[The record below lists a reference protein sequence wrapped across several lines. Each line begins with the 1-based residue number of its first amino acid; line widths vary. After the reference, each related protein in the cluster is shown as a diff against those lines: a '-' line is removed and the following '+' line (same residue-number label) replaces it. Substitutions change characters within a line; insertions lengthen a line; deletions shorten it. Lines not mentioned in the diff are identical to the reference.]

1 MAPPAP
7 VSQKWDTTVDV
18 LIIEKMP
25 LFGGYSIL
33 NGGDLSAAGSSMQQA
48 LGIKDSPELMY
59 QDMMKEGN

>member
-25 LFGGYSIL
+25 LFGGNSIL
-33 NGGDLSAAGSSMQQA
+33 NGGDLSAAGARHQGLPRTDVS
-48 LGIKDSPELMY
+48 GHDER
-59 QDMMKEGN
+59 G